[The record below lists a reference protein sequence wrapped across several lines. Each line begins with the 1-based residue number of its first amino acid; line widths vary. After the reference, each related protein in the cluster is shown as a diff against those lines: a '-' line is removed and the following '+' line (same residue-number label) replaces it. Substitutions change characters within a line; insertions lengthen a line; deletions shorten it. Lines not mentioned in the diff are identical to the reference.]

1 MSDDTIR
8 QILTG
13 TKRIALVGASA
24 KPERASHE
32 VMGFLLGQGY
42 DVTPVNP
49 GLAGQEILGR
59 KVVATLE
66 EAAPLDMVEL
76 FRKAADVAAPVDE
89 AIRLGAKTIWMQLG
103 IVNEAVAAK
112 ARAAGLRVVMNRCP
126 AIDIPRLGL
135 LKETLK
141 KSFTIR
147 LQYDSLALTERIA
160 LDAAQFC

>member
-24 KPERASHE
+24 KPDRPAHE
-32 VMGFLLGQGY
+32 VMRFLLAQGY

-59 KVVATLE
+59 KVAATLD

-112 ARAAGLRVVMNRCP
+112 AAAAGLRVVMNRCP

-135 LKETLK
+135 LK
-141 KSFTIR
+141 
-147 LQYDSLALTERIA
+147 
-160 LDAAQFC
+160 